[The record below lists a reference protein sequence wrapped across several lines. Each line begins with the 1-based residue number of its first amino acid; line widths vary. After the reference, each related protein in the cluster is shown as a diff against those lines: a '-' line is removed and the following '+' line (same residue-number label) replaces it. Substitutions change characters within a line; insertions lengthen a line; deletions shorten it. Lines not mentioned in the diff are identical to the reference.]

1 MTDNKN
7 IPLSALENVKK
18 QVKDLLAKKDF
29 EGYESFSEG
38 FKKLSLSQ
46 KIEFLDWIKTV
57 PSSTRKTLLFSA
69 FLKKEKKKM
78 SRDISL
84 GFLL

>member
-7 IPLSALENVKK
+7 IPLSVLENVKT

-29 EGYESFSEG
+29 IGYEQFSES
-38 FKKLSLSQ
+38 FKKLSLSD
-46 KIEFLDWIKTV
+46 KIDFIEWIKSV

-69 FLKKEKKKM
+69 FLKKEKKKI
-78 SRDISL
+78 SRDISS
-84 GFLL
+84 GIII